1 MNILTIDL
9 EEWFHVVFE
18 GDPAD
23 WKNKESRVI
32 KNTEFVLDELI
43 NNNIKATFFAVGWIA
58 RQYPDLVK
66 KINNAGFEIGSH
78 SDSHRVVY
86 KFSKSGFN
94 ADVKR
99 SVESLEALIGK
110 KVTSFR
116 APYFSLTNSVDDY
129 LDTLVENGIEIDSS
143 ICPIVTKYGGYKNFP
158 SNEPCLIKSKNCT
171 IKEFPLSTYTI
182 FNKQILYSG
191 GGYFRLFP
199 FVLIKSLFKRQEYN
213 MTYFHPHDFDG
224 EQPAL
229 NLSFIQDLRR
239 KIGSASAGDKFKKL
253 LASFDFLDIG
263 ASDKLINWNKVSVV
277 NFEG

>member
-18 GDPAD
+18 GDPTD
-23 WKNKESRVI
+23 WKNKESRVV
-32 KNTEFVLDELI
+32 KNTEFVLDELL
-43 NNNIKATFFAVGWIA
+43 NNNIKATFFTVGWIA

-143 ICPIVTKYGGYKNFP
+143 ICPVVTKYGGYKNFP

-171 IKEFPLSTYTI
+171 IKEFPLS
-182 FNKQILYSG
+182 S
-191 GGYFRLFP
+191 
-199 FVLIKSLFKRQEYN
+199 
-213 MTYFHPHDFDG
+213 
-224 EQPAL
+224 
-229 NLSFIQDLRR
+229 
-239 KIGSASAGDKFKKL
+239 
-253 LASFDFLDIG
+253 
-263 ASDKLINWNKVSVV
+263 
-277 NFEG
+277 